1 MRRPHCAEFSPARRL
16 TGSPLFQAAQPVI
29 YLDSENI
36 SMRAIGRGIWIGLCG
51 AFGFTLLPQLS
62 QTSPPQNSIFSMLFM
77 VSKPRT
83 SPDKGQNPCQTPAIP
98 GVAKSV
104 TAFAETNCASWFCCC
119 FARVALPRCGENH

>member
-1 MRRPHCAEFSPARRL
+1 
-16 TGSPLFQAAQPVI
+16 LFQAAQPVI

-62 QTSPPQNSIFSMLFM
+62 QTSSPQDSIFSMIFM

-83 SPDKGQNPCQTPAIP
+83 SPDEGQKARQPLAKLGLLVLSCFLRNLPAPLLLPLFYP
-98 GVAKSV
+98 GGIASLRG
-104 TAFAETNCASWFCCC
+104 AEDIYYSNASFYDINVL
-119 FARVALPRCGENH
+119 F

>member
-1 MRRPHCAEFSPARRL
+1 
-16 TGSPLFQAAQPVI
+16 LFQAAQPVI

-62 QTSPPQNSIFSMLFM
+62 QTSPPQDSIFSMLFM

-83 SPDKGQNPCQTPAIP
+83 SPDEGQKACQHL
-98 GVAKSV
+98 AKLGLLVLSCFFLRC
-104 TAFAETNCASWFCCC
+104 AAPRGFADVLLGLYCLVDAGTK
-119 FARVALPRCGENH
+119 LLIGKK